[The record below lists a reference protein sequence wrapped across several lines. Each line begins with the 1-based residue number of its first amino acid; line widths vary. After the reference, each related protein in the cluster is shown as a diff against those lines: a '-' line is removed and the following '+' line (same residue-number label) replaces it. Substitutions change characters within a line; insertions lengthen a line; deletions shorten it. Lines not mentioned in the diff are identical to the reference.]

1 MGKKQKKIKQGKNVH
16 PKNSFKVKPKRK
28 KSWKGRARYFTKTRM
43 IPRLRSMAVLV
54 GHANAPVNVN
64 PVAGEGGVQARGGI

>member
-1 MGKKQKKIKQGKNVH
+1 
-16 PKNSFKVKPKRK
+16 
-28 KSWKGRARYFTKTRM
+28 M

-64 PVAGEGGVQARGGI
+64 PVAGGEVQARGGDLTNFKIF